1 MITSVE
7 NEVGLNLPVQAVIT
21 RRLTLLMAASCGLSV
36 ATMYYSQPLL
46 ADMGATVAGGAKSAA
61 YIPTFTQIGT
71 MLGMGLFV
79 PLGDMFE
86 RRGLIV
92 SVCLALAFTSLATA
106 LAPNFA
112 LLAVASFFLGLT
124 CIIPHL
130 ILPFAAQ
137 ISPPESRGKTL
148 GTVVSGLLIGIL
160 CARTFSGF
168 VGATF
173 GWRSVYFVGAGLM
186 IVLAVVLRRYLPVS
200 HPSLGL
206 SYPKLLRSMVRL
218 VRTFPEL
225 REAAATGALLFAAF
239 SAFWATL
246 IFRLGTPPFHY
257 GSRAAGLFGLVG
269 AAGAAAAPLVGR
281 MADTRGPRK
290 TVELSLL
297 VTAASFFV
305 FWFAGSIMAGLI
317 LGVVLM
323 DLGVQA
329 GHVANQ
335 TRIYGILPE
344 ARSRLNTVYMV
355 TYFLG
360 GALGSALGAYGWNA
374 ARWTGVCIVGLI
386 LMGMA
391 LAVQYLSGRRKP
403 A

>member
-61 YIPTFTQIGT
+61 YIPTFTQVGT

-186 IVLAVVLRRYLPVS
+186 VVLAVVLRRYLPIS

-246 IFRLGTPPFHY
+246 IFRLGTAPFHY

-305 FWFAGSIMAGLI
+305 FWFAGWTMAGLI